1 MNIIIIKMVKGKFI
15 VIEGLDATGKTT
27 IVPMLSASI
36 DAMTLNCPPKLL
48 DNKII
53 DLGLDHT
60 SDLRKHFDKQPSI
73 VRRAYYRAANLI
85 ASEQAKK
92 TIETGKHVVMDRY
105 WTSTIAF
112 SVLDK
117 EGPITNIEY
126 GTYPPEM
133 LKPDIMIFLTVDEK
147 HRSERLRG
155 RGEVFTEEETLIEKE
170 IEKRENVLNIYRKY
184 ERVEVDTSM
193 LTPKEVRDK
202 IILILKQNKII

>member
-1 MNIIIIKMVKGKFI
+1 MEKGKFI

-36 DAMTLNCPPKLL
+36 DAMALNCPPKLL

-53 DLGLDHT
+53 DHT

-92 TIETGKHVVMDRY
+92 TIDTGKHVVMDRY